1 MDLSKIGKGQD
12 VVVLV
17 HDHSVA
23 NSYELMRTLDHVRA
37 DYHRHVDFLV
47 ADLGTSVGQKFATE
61 QGVEPASLV
70 LFAADGS
77 RLLTIYGLKSPEH
90 LRLTFDRTFGHRTAR
105 R

>member
-1 MDLSKIGKGQD
+1 MDLSRIGKGQN

-17 HDHSVA
+17 HDHRVA
-23 NSYELMRTLDHVRA
+23 NSYELMRALDDLRQE
-37 DYHRHVDFLV
+37 YHRHINFLV
-47 ADLGTSVGQKFATE
+47 ADLNTSSGQKFAAE

-70 LFAADGS
+70 LFAADGN
-77 RLLTIYGLKSPEH
+77 RLLTVYGPKSHEN